1 MGPFAVWLQCGSLH
15 SRHRM
20 LEKAGFGGQ
29 HEFEPSVS
37 LNFFLPAIRPCETK
51 PPTEEICF
59 SLSRVLQLP
68 GQQII

>member
-1 MGPFAVWLQCGSLH
+1 
-15 SRHRM
+15 M